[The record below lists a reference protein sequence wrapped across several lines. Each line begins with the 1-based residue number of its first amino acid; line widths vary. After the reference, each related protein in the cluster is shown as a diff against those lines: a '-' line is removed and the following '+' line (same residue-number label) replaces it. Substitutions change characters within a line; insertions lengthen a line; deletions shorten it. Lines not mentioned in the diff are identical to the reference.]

1 MNHRFNQRQLDPRV
15 DLAKAKWS
23 PFEQTDWII
32 PLQTELSDWR
42 SKLKEIEAKFREA
55 NRDFE
60 LTFIA
65 DLNGLKLENYISGY
79 LNASIEVLKGKVNVE
94 IEIEEDSSN
103 AENKTVKS
111 EKKSKKIRKQNV
123 TLDVGE
129 KFEVKMD
136 FN

>member
-1 MNHRFNQRQLDPRV
+1 MDPRV

-23 PFEQTDWII
+23 PFEQTEWII

-94 IEIEEDSSN
+94 IEIEEDGSN
-103 AENKTVKS
+103 AANKTVKS

-123 TLDVGE
+123 TLGIGE
-129 KFEVKMD
+129 KFEVKMN

>member
-23 PFEQTDWII
+23 PFEQTEWVI

-79 LNASIEVLKGKVNVE
+79 LNASIEVLKGQVNVE

-123 TLDVGE
+123 TLGIGE
-129 KFEVKMD
+129 KFEVDMH

>member
-23 PFEQTDWII
+23 PFEQTEWII

-94 IEIEEDSSN
+94 IEIEEDGSN
-103 AENKTVKS
+103 AANKTVKS

-123 TLDVGE
+123 TLGIGE
-129 KFEVKMD
+129 KFEVKMN

>member
-23 PFEQTDWII
+23 PFEQTEWII

-103 AENKTVKS
+103 AENKTGKS
-111 EKKSKKIRKQNV
+111 EKKGKKIRKQNV
-123 TLDVGE
+123 TLGIGE
-129 KFEVKMD
+129 KFEVVVH